1 MRTRRVLATRC
12 ASGLAIVAALLLCAS
27 TVDARAL
34 RGELDVG
41 VTGVVT
47 QNDLG
52 VAKVLTDAD
61 DADSPTTN
69 ATGSPS
75 PAAVETPTDAEDQ
88 PSPPSSKNSDD
99 DDVLSTGITK
109 GLVRRTAVDGV
120 VFVTWANNHYRDFAR
135 FWTSRLKSLGL
146 TNFMVGAM
154 DDELHEYMKSLGVAT
169 WPMGSV
175 GIGKDAVKKDFGW
188 GSQNFHKM
196 GRDKIRLIR
205 DFTKVEGIS
214 VLISDIDV
222 AWLRDP
228 TPFFARY
235 PSADILVSTD
245 LLRSEIN
252 LEPNKQ
258 SPHLSP
264 DGEGLEFH
272 ICHAASNIGIMWFRS
287 TRGSQQLTEEWVKR
301 IEADDKLW
309 DQNAFNDLKA
319 LAGACQYVP
328 DGSGL
333 TDTAYGG
340 RVTMGV
346 LPVAQFSNGHT
357 FYAQRLHTANG
368 LAPYAVHNTFQFGG
382 TPGKRHRAR
391 CVSYNLSFFS
401 SSYGQ
406 LY

>member
-1 MRTRRVLATRC
+1 
-12 ASGLAIVAALLLCAS
+12 
-27 TVDARAL
+27 
-34 RGELDVG
+34 
-41 VTGVVT
+41 
-47 QNDLG
+47 
-52 VAKVLTDAD
+52 
-61 DADSPTTN
+61 
-69 ATGSPS
+69 
-75 PAAVETPTDAEDQ
+75 
-88 PSPPSSKNSDD
+88 
-99 DDVLSTGITK
+99 
-109 GLVRRTAVDGV
+109 
-120 VFVTWANNHYRDFAR
+120 
-135 FWTSRLKSLGL
+135 
-146 TNFMVGAM
+146 MVGAM

-287 TRGSQQLTEEWVKR
+287 TRGSQQLTQEWVKR

-328 DGSGL
+328 DGQVSRIPP
-333 TDTAYGG
+333 TEAESRWACCPSRSSATATRSTRNGC
-340 RVTMGV
+340 TLQMGWRR
-346 LPVAQFSNGHT
+346 T
-357 FYAQRLHTANG
+357 
-368 LAPYAVHNTFQFGG
+368 
-382 TPGKRHRAR
+382 R
-391 CVSYNLSFFS
+391 CITRFS
-401 SSYGQ
+401 SGVRLVSGTGRGEF
-406 LY
+406 LII

>member
-12 ASGLAIVAALLLCAS
+12 ASGLAIVAALLLCVS

-34 RGELDVG
+34 RNELDVG

-61 DADSPTTN
+61 DADPTTTN
-69 ATGSPS
+69 ATGSRS

-88 PSPPSSKNSDD
+88 PSPSSKNSDD

-287 TRGSQQLTEEWVKR
+287 TRGSQQLTQEWVKR

-401 SSYGQ
+401 FSYGQ
-406 LY
+406 LD

>member
-1 MRTRRVLATRC
+1 MFPIWARYFAFGNIFDGSNIKSQIEGARTMRRTRRVLATRC
-12 ASGLAIVAALLLCAS
+12 ASGLAIVAALFLCAS

-34 RGELDVG
+34 RSELDVG

-88 PSPPSSKNSDD
+88 PSPSSKNSDD

-214 VLISDIDV
+214 VLISDIDAAAMRALQQHPWPGNV
-222 AWLRDP
+222 RELRN
-228 TPFFARY
+228 AIER
-235 PSADILVSTD
+235 AMIL
-245 LLRSEIN
+245 
-252 LEPNKQ
+252 
-258 SPHLSP
+258 
-264 DGEGLEFH
+264 G
-272 ICHAASNIGIMWFRS
+272 
-287 TRGSQQLTEEWVKR
+287 RGSQLSAT
-301 IEADDKLW
+301 DF
-309 DQNAFNDLKA
+309 AFSLESGG
-319 LAGACQYVP
+319 GA
-328 DGSGL
+328 S
-333 TDTAYGG
+333 
-340 RVTMGV
+340 
-346 LPVAQFSNGHT
+346 AQFTLPPEGLNMDALERDLVEQALQRSGGNQSAAAQLLGMTRDQIRYRIDKYRSN
-357 FYAQRLHTANG
+357 
-368 LAPYAVHNTFQFGG
+368 
-382 TPGKRHRAR
+382 PGAT
-391 CVSYNLSFFS
+391 S
-401 SSYGQ
+401 
-406 LY
+406 

>member
-12 ASGLAIVAALLLCAS
+12 ASGLAIVAALLCVS

-34 RGELDVG
+34 RNELDVG

-61 DADSPTTN
+61 DADPTTTN
-69 ATGSPS
+69 ATGSRS

-88 PSPPSSKNSDD
+88 PSPSSKNSDD
-99 DDVLSTGITK
+99 DDTLSTGITK

-258 SPHLSP
+258 VPALVPRRRRTRVSHMPRGVKHRHHVVP
-264 DGEGLEFH
+264 V
-272 ICHAASNIGIMWFRS
+272 HAR
-287 TRGSQQLTEEWVKR
+287 
-301 IEADDKLW
+301 
-309 DQNAFNDLKA
+309 
-319 LAGACQYVP
+319 
-328 DGSGL
+328 
-333 TDTAYGG
+333 
-340 RVTMGV
+340 
-346 LPVAQFSNGHT
+346 
-357 FYAQRLHTANG
+357 
-368 LAPYAVHNTFQFGG
+368 
-382 TPGKRHRAR
+382 
-391 CVSYNLSFFS
+391 
-401 SSYGQ
+401 
-406 LY
+406 